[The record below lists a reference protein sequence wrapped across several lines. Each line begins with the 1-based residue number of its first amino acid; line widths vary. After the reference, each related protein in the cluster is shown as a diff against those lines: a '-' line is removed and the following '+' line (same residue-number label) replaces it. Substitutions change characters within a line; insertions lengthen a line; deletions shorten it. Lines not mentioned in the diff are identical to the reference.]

1 MAKPAAFNHLFVWS
15 LIWQNVGW
23 NTIIYIAAL
32 SSVDPGLYEAA
43 AIDGAN
49 RFKQLIHIDLA
60 VVLPTFIILLIIK
73 VGARMSVGY
82 ERVLLMQNPLNLRAS
97 EIITTYS
104 YKVALVSSSDYSY
117 GTAIG
122 LFNSVVNLILITVVN
137 KASKKI
143 TNSSLW

>member
-1 MAKPAAFNHLFVWS
+1 M
-15 LIWQNVGW
+15 
-23 NTIIYIAAL
+23 
-32 SSVDPGLYEAA
+32 
-43 AIDGAN
+43 
-49 RFKQLIHIDLA
+49 
-60 VVLPTFIILLIIK
+60 
-73 VGARMSVGY
+73 MSVGY

-104 YKVALVSSSDYSY
+104 YKVALVTSSDYSY

-122 LFNSVVNLILITVVN
+122 LFNSVVNLVLITAVN